1 MCEWNFLNN
10 ERYLILQEKDQED
23 MRKGQQFQHVQIG
36 ALPSHMYHQGGFLQF
51 QELKMS
57 ILDFTPQCYL

>member
-1 MCEWNFLNN
+1 MIPPVVSSQN
-10 ERYLILQEKDQED
+10 LILQEKDQED